1 MIHYCS
7 LGFHCHSTQ
16 LLIRNNFKKE
26 SYPFDWMFSNIFIVS
41 DCIDNNFCKLIDNR
55 FYIDCPNQT
64 NKNQCGHS
72 YYKSKMFP
80 HHDMRK
86 IDNYNYLL
94 RCVKRFQKLCEIK
107 EPKVFLITIID
118 IQLMKKIHENMANL
132 KNILNKKTT
141 NFRIICFVFIHNKRA
156 NNHYMEINDN
166 IHIIYIDITS
176 SSNGITFKDDNDNQ
190 YVDNILQTIV

>member
-7 LGFHCHSTQ
+7 LGFHCHATQ

-41 DCIDNNFCKLIDNR
+41 DCINNDFCKLIDNR

-64 NKNQCGHS
+64 TLNQCGHS
-72 YYKSKMFP
+72 YYKSNMFP

-141 NFRIICFVFIHNKRA
+141 NFRIICFVFIHNKRS

-166 IHIIYIDITS
+166 IHIIYIDLTS
-176 SSNGITFKDDNDNQ
+176 SSNGITFKDDKDNQ